1 MPGDTAPIRPEEQ
14 FDEERVADHLRA
26 ALPELVGSGPIT
38 FDQFPGGA
46 ANLTYRAVTEGGEF
60 VLRRAPLGPTAAG
73 GHDMAREHKVLSRL
87 WRAFPEAPRSF
98 HYCADPDVMGKPF
111 FVMERRHGHVVRGS
125 WPIPV
130 ERRRRVCEELVAAL
144 GRLHSVDPVAVDLSD
159 LGRPEGFVQRQV
171 DGWTRRWNAAKTR
184 DVREMDTVAELLG
197 DSIPVAQGAT
207 ILHNDYKLDNT
218 MIDDQGDLVAVF
230 DWDMATLGDPLV
242 DLGTTIAYW
251 VDPEGPTAA
260 VFAGR
265 VQPLT
270 PYMSTAEV
278 ASRYADATGFDVTRI
293 DWYVALA
300 FFRLAVIL
308 EQIYARYVR
317 GQTSDE
323 RFADFAPGAPMLA
336 VAAADLLA
344 AMP

>member
-1 MPGDTAPIRPEEQ
+1 MPGDTAPIRTEER
-14 FDEERVADHLRA
+14 FDEERVAEHLRT
-26 ALPELVGSGPIT
+26 ALPDLVGTGPIT

-46 ANLTYRAVTEGGEF
+46 ANLTYRAVTDGGEF

-87 WRAFPEAPRSF
+87 WQAFREAPRSH
-98 HYCADPDVMGKPF
+98 HYCDDPSVMGKPF
-111 FVMERRHGHVVRGS
+111 FVMERRHGHVVRDS
-125 WPIPV
+125 WPIGQRL
-130 ERRRRVCEELVAAL
+130 RRHVCEELVGTL
-144 GRLHSVDPVAVDLSD
+144 GRLHSVDPSAVDLSD
-159 LGRPEGFVQRQV
+159 LGRPEGFVSRQV
-171 DGWTRRWNAAKTR
+171 DGWSRRWNAAKTR
-184 DVREMDTVAELLG
+184 DVPDMDEVAKALG
-197 DSIPVAQGAT
+197 ESVPQPQGAT

-218 MIDDQGDLVAVF
+218 MIDDHGDLVAVF

-260 VFAGR
+260 VFGDR
-265 VQPLT
+265 VRPLT

-278 ASRYADATGFDVTRI
+278 ATRYADTTGFDVTGI

-300 FFRLAVIL
+300 LFRLAVIL

-317 GQTSDE
+317 GQTSDD
-323 RFADFAPGAPMLA
+323 RFAEFAPGAP
-336 VAAADLLA
+336 LLA
-344 AMP
+344 KAARTLLR